1 MSFSVRNLPA
11 VVLTLLSLTT
21 VLCAQT
27 ATKQP
32 VKVPRGSV
40 AGRVTIKDKGAAGVV
55 VSLRLG
61 DMFNFREA
69 TYLKATTDPDGYYKI
84 TNVGP
89 GTFSV
94 TPSAPAFVMA
104 DSKDPRAK
112 TVLVGEDEAVD
123 GINFA
128 LVRGGVIT
136 GRVTD
141 ADGRPVIEQQV
152 AIYTADAFDKRLPE
166 RPIIAVSGVNTD
178 DRGVYRVFGLNSG
191 RYKVAAGRSDDSMN
205 LSYGQERSSYRQVFH
220 PDVTDQAKATI
231 VDVTEGSEATNVDIT
246 LGRTLQTFNAS
257 GIATDGEKGTPV
269 PNVRF
274 TLQRLVGERPEYMNA
289 FAVSNSR
296 GEFVLEGLIPGRY
309 RVYMFP
315 NQPNDARAEELTFD
329 ITDQDVTGLNLRV
342 VKGASITGMVFL
354 ETDDKTAQA
363 KLGDLQ
369 LRVFSTVSSGG
380 MSSSG
385 TSQIGPDGS
394 FRLGGLASGNH
405 NFQLGMPSSPFPPK
419 GFSITR
425 IERDGMVTRGLDIKE
440 GEQVTGVR
448 VILSYGTATIRGLV
462 KIENGALPEG
472 ARIFVRMT
480 RPGDPLS
487 MMRPIVVD
495 NRGRFLVEGVSPGT
509 YDLQA
514 NIVGIPTSGSPK
526 NAKREATVQGSE
538 TIDVTITIDL
548 GAPPKP

>member
-1 MSFSVRNLPA
+1 
-11 VVLTLLSLTT
+11 
-21 VLCAQT
+21 
-27 ATKQP
+27 
-32 VKVPRGSV
+32 
-40 AGRVTIKDKGAAGVV
+40 VTIKDKGAAGVV

-89 GTFSV
+89 GTFTV
-94 TPSAPAFVMA
+94 TPSAPAFVTA
-104 DSKDPRAK
+104 DSKDAKVK
-112 TVLVGEDEAVD
+112 TVLVGEDENVD
-123 GINFA
+123 GINFT

-152 AIYTADAFDKRLPE
+152 AIYTADAFEKRLPE
-166 RPIIAVSGVNTD
+166 RPIIAIGGVNTD
-178 DRGVYRVFGLNSG
+178 DRGVYRVFGLNAG
-191 RYKVAAGRSDDSMN
+191 RYKVAVGRSDDSMN

-231 VDVTEGSEATNVDIT
+231 VEVSEGSEATNVDIT
-246 LGRTLQTFNAS
+246 LGRALQTFNAS

-269 PNVRF
+269 PNLRF
-274 TLQRLVGERPEYMNA
+274 TVQRFVGERPEYMNA
-289 FAVSNSR
+289 FAISNSR
-296 GEFVLEGLIPGRY
+296 GEFVIEGLIPGRY

-315 NQPNDARAEELTFD
+315 NQPNDARADDLTFD
-329 ITDQDVTGLNLRV
+329 ITDQDVTGLTLRV
-342 VKGASITGMVFL
+342 VKGASITGVVFL
-354 ETDDKTAQA
+354 ETEDKTALA
-363 KLGDLQ
+363 KLADLQ
-369 LRVFSTVSSGG
+369 IRAFATTSSSG

-405 NFQLGMPSSPFPPK
+405 NFQLGAPSSPFPPK
-419 GFSITR
+419 GFSISR
-425 IERDGMVTRGLDIKE
+425 IERDGIVSRGIDIKE

-448 VILSYGTATIRGLV
+448 VVLSYGTATIRGLV
-462 KIENGALPEG
+462 KVENGSLPEG

-480 RPGDPLS
+480 KPGEPLS

-495 NRGRFLVEGVSPGT
+495 NRGRFLVEGLSPGT
-509 YDLQA
+509 YELLA
-514 NIVGIPTSGSPK
+514 TIVGIPTSGPPK
-526 NAKREATVQGSE
+526 NGKREVTVQGSE
-538 TIDVTITIDL
+538 TIDVSMTIDM
-548 GAPPKP
+548 GAPVKP

>member
-11 VVLTLLSLTT
+11 VLLTLLSLTI

-27 ATKQP
+27 TPKQP

-40 AGRVTIKDKGAAGVV
+40 SGRVTIKDKGAAGVV

-89 GTFSV
+89 GTFTV

-104 DSKDPRAK
+104 DSKDPK
-112 TVLVGEDEAVD
+112 SKNVLVGEDESVD

-152 AIYTADAFDKRLPE
+152 NIYTADAFDKRMPE
-166 RPIIAVSGVNTD
+166 RPIFAVSGVNTD
-178 DRGVYRVFGLNSG
+178 DRGVYRVFGLNAG
-191 RYKVAAGRSDDSMN
+191 RYKVAVGRSDDALNITNGM
-205 LSYGQERSSYRQVFH
+205 ERSSYRQVFH
-220 PDVTDQAKATI
+220 PDVTDQTKAT
-231 VDVTEGSEATNVDIT
+231 VVEVSEGGEATNVDIT

-257 GIATDGEKGTPV
+257 GIATDGEKGSPV
-269 PNVRF
+269 PNLRF
-274 TLQRLVGERPEYMNA
+274 TVQRFVGERPEYMNA

-296 GEFVLEGLIPGRY
+296 GEFVIEGLIPGRY

-315 NQPNDARAEELTFD
+315 NQPNDARAEDLTFD
-329 ITDQDVTGLNLRV
+329 ITDQDVTGLTLRV
-342 VKGASITGMVFL
+342 VKGASISGVVVL
-354 ETDDKTAQA
+354 ETEDKTAFA
-363 KLGDLQ
+363 KLADLQ
-369 LRVFSTVSSGG
+369 IRAFSTVSTGG
-380 MSSSG
+380 FSSSG

-405 NFQLGMPSSPFPPK
+405 NFQLGAPSSPFPPK
-419 GFSITR
+419 GFRITR
-425 IERDGMVTRGLDIKE
+425 LERDGSVARGVDIKE
-440 GEQVTGVR
+440 GEQITGVR
-448 VILSYGTATIRGLV
+448 VVLSYGTATIKGFV
-462 KIENGALPEG
+462 KVENGSLAEG
-472 ARIFVRMT
+472 ARIFVRMSK
-480 RPGDPLS
+480 PGDSFS
-487 MMRPIVVD
+487 MMRPIIVD
-495 NRGRFLVEGVSPGT
+495 NRGRFMVEGVAPGT
-509 YDLQA
+509 YELQA
-514 NIVGIPTSGSPK
+514 LIGGIPTSGAPK
-526 NAKREATVQGSE
+526 NAKREVMVQGSE
-538 TIDVTITIDL
+538 TVDVTITLDL
-548 GAPPKP
+548 TAPAKP